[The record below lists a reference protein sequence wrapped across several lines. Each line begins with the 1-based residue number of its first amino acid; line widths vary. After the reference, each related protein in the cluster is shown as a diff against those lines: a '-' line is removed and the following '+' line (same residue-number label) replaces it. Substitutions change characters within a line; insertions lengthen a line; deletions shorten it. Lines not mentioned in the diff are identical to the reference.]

1 MHLAPSHGLEAK
13 EVRAELQDLILP
25 KLETEVQAR
34 NYGQFSIGPLHK
46 GYGITLGNAL
56 RRVLISSLPGAAI
69 TSIRI
74 NGVHHDFSPIPG
86 AREDTTQF
94 ILNVKQIRL
103 ISHSDEPVRLFLS
116 ANGTRELKAG
126 DIEMPS
132 QVEIVNPDVHL
143 LSLDE
148 DEARIEVEFV
158 VQRGR
163 GYSPSEEREKL
174 PIGEIPVDAIFSPVR
189 KVNYSIEPARVE
201 QRTDFDR
208 LIVEVWTDGTMSP
221 ADALRE
227 AGQVLVRHF
236 QLVASMGA
244 AAEAE
249 QAEGEA
255 AIPAKVYDIPIEDLD
270 LSARAHNCLRR
281 AGITKV
287 GEILER
293 LQKGEQEVLVIR
305 NFGRKSLDE
314 LYEKLAEKGLMEYTP
329 QGQEPEGERE
339 VA

>member
-1 MHLAPSHGLEAK
+1 ML
-13 EVRAELQDLILP
+13 DLTLP
-25 KLETEVQAR
+25 RLETEVQGR
-34 NYGQFSIGPLHK
+34 DYGQFTIGPLQQ

-56 RRVLISSLPGAAI
+56 RRVLISSLPGAAV
-69 TSIRI
+69 TSVKLD
-74 NGVHHDFSPIPG
+74 GVHHEFSPIPG
-86 AREDTTQF
+86 AREDTTSF

-116 ANGTRELKAG
+116 ANGARELVAG
-126 DIEMPS
+126 DIELPT
-132 QVEIVNPDVHL
+132 QVEILNPDIHL
-143 LSLDE
+143 LTLDR
-148 DEARIEVEFV
+148 DDAKLEVEFV

-163 GYSPSEEREKL
+163 GYSPSEDREKL

-189 KVNYSIEPARVE
+189 KVNYSVEPARVE
-201 QRTDFDR
+201 QRTDFDK
-208 LIVEVWTDGTMSP
+208 LIVEIWTDGTMAP
-221 ADALRE
+221 GEALWE
-227 AGQVLVRHF
+227 AGEILVRHF
-236 QLVASMGA
+236 QLVASAGV
-244 AAEAE
+244 AAEE
-249 QAEGEA
+249 GGEA
-255 AIPAKVYDIPIEDLD
+255 GEGAIPPKVYEMPIEDLE

-314 LYEKLAEKGLMEYTP
+314 LYEKLAEKGLLIAPPESAE
-329 QGQEPEGERE
+329 EPEGARE